1 MTKTVQGLFRP
12 SLIALALLC
21 AVSLQACSNPLGT
34 PTDSELTSPDGSDVN
49 LEASGARALLKT
61 NFDANSDVP
70 KVLYQQE
77 SNNDGV
83 TISTAPWDA
92 NQKALKLS
100 INRGESWHGAGY
112 PRSEVMVS
120 GSNSVQYNKRYVFES
135 AFFFPDGSFVRNPS
149 EMLALFQLHH
159 DGGGT
164 VPLAIYMKS
173 GGLQLAVRKSTG
185 SGTWYKLLTSIPTG
199 RRVPYRLEYLGAS
212 NSSGYVKVWIDGK
225 LVAEHHGQT
234 AYSGFS
240 RVGYPKLGLYDYF
253 KTVPGNLTVFL
264 DDFRWY
270 ELN

>member
-1 MTKTVQGLFRP
+1 MTKTVANMFRP
-12 SLIALALLC
+12 AVIALLFAAC
-21 AVSLQACSNPLGT
+21 LQACSSPLGT
-34 PTDSELTSPDGSDVN
+34 PTDSELTPDTNMEST
-49 LEASGARALLKT
+49 GARMLLKT
-61 NFDANSDVP
+61 NFDASGDVP
-70 KVLYQQE
+70 KILYQQE

-83 TISTAPWDA
+83 TISSAPWDA
-92 NQKALKLS
+92 QQKALKLS

-135 AFFFPDGSFVRNPS
+135 AFFFPDGSFVRNPA

-185 SGTWYKLLTSIPTG
+185 SGTWYKLLSSIPTG

-212 NSSGYVKVWIDGK
+212 DSSGYVKVWIDGK
-225 LVAEHHGQT
+225 LVAEHRGQT

-253 KTVPGNLTVFL
+253 RTVPGNLTVFL

-270 ELN
+270 ELK